1 MIINKTPHRVIILDS
16 DNRIIK
22 CYASLPPV
30 IRINYIKKRENSTL
44 EGVPIC
50 RVESNMVENLP
61 DPQPGIYYIV
71 SSAVKTELS
80 QRYDLLTPSE
90 IVRDDYGNI
99 LGCKSLRI

>member
-1 MIINKTPHRVIILDS
+1 MIINKTPHRVIILDD

-30 IRINYIKKRENSTL
+30 IRINYVKKRDNTAL
-44 EGVPIC
+44 DGVPISRIEC
-50 RVESNMVENLP
+50 NNVENLP

-71 SSAVKTELS
+71 SNAVKTELS

-90 IVRDDYGNI
+90 VIRDDYGNI